1 MKIEELLKQD
11 ISILEIRDT
20 YILQVLKNNSIKSVG
35 DLANKSKV
43 DLKQLELQQ
52 DDIKHISIKLQ
63 LQGLDLRDNKKY

>member
-11 ISILEIRDT
+11 ISILEIRDR
-20 YILQVLKNNSIKSVG
+20 YILQVLKDNSIKLVG
-35 DLANKSKV
+35 DLTNKSKV

>member
-20 YILQVLKNNSIKSVG
+20 YILQVLKDNSIKSVG

>member
-1 MKIEELLKQD
+1 MNLEELLKQD
-11 ISILEIRDT
+11 ISILEIRDR
-20 YILQVLKNNSIKSVG
+20 YILQVLKDNSIKSVG

>member
-20 YILQVLKNNSIKSVG
+20 YILQVLKDNSIKLVG
-35 DLANKSKV
+35 DLVNKSKV